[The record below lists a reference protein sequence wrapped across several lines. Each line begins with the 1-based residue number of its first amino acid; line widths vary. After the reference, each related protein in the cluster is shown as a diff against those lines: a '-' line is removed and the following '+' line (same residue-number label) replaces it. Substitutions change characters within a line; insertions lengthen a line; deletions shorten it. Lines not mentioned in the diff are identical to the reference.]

1 MFSKRGEEGST
12 SNRYVWVVKSHGK
25 KRREETG
32 L

>member
-1 MFSKRGEEGST
+1 MFSKRGEEG